1 MFSLSNAYV
10 SIFTALFFI
19 ALLFSTTLFI
29 SEFFLNQKA
38 YADGLTQENLPPATV
53 GNRKASLF
61 VKVSPPILT
70 TDTKGNTYLQMRL
83 FDANT
88 NETIQHVTYDITVTK
103 GTAQAAPGTKPILRD
118 FFHAHNGLLTLK
130 IEPINTTGGQVTI
143 NGERDPFQNAWVA
156 DPGGSINLRGPVLN
170 AGGLYH
176 IHIEIFGIDNDRNLF
191 IPDQAPKFDSY
202 LSVGD
207 VFRNNIAD
215 PSNGHKYN
223 TTLISY
229 YDRVHNFKFDPNT
242 KNITWQMPFDW
253 NLSRIQKQNI
263 FVHEELRLPKSWKNF
278 VGSGFAGSFNA
289 TVNGIPITGRSLAI
303 DPFSYPNALVLHYL
317 INKDDIIKIAEARQK
332 QLQQHPEQ
340 QQQQQGNNLTNSA
353 TATNSSSSSPSS
365 ASNASN
371 ASNANSLSNNKTST
385 TPTTPTTKVSNAT
398 ALTTS
403 STTPTT
409 EKTTIVGGSSSATV
423 SKTAYNDNDIQGIFK
438 NKDTNL
444 YDQNVARPKLILVA
458 ANASSITNSNNI
470 TNTNNTNNKNTP
482 TSSIISHNRQK
493 ASDLGVMTFA
503 LMSNAESN
511 KKTPSSSAAASAQ
524 TSSDLATDT
533 GAIHVIVTWSP
544 NPLAPAKE
552 SNVKVQF
559 SDAMTSGPL
568 NADVKYDLMILD
580 KNGTTAVK
588 KENLVAKNG
597 LGTQTVTFPAKDV
610 YQLEIKIKA
619 LQRTGQAVP
628 DLSRNGIARGYVVVP
643 EFPSF
648 TGSALLISGLF
659 AFAIFFTR
667 RFKSAYKI

>member
-1 MFSLSNAYV
+1 LFSLSNAYV

-19 ALLFSTTLFI
+19 ALLFSTTLFV
-29 SEFFLNQKA
+29 SEYFLNQKA

-156 DPGGSINLRGPVLN
+156 DPGGSISLRGPVLN

-215 PSNGHKYN
+215 PSNGQKYN

-332 QLQQHPEQ
+332 QLQQHHPE
-340 QQQQQGNNLTNSA
+340 QQQQQGNNITNAA
-353 TATNSSSSSPSS
+353 TATNSSSSSSSS
-365 ASNASN
+365 ASNTTST
-371 ASNANSLSNNKTST
+371 NNKTT
-385 TPTTPTTKVSNAT
+385 TAPTTLTTKTRAGSP
-398 ALTTS
+398 S
-403 STTPTT
+403 S
-409 EKTTIVGGSSSATV
+409 TV
-423 SKTAYNDNDIQGIFK
+423 SKTAYNDNDILGIFK

-458 ANASSITNSNNI
+458 ANASSITNTN
-470 TNTNNTNNKNTP
+470 TNTNNSNNTNNNNNKNTP

-493 ASDLGVMTFA
+493 TSDLGVMTFA

-511 KKTPSSSAAASAQ
+511 KKTPSSSAASAQ

-552 SNVKVQF
+552 SNVKAQF

>member
-19 ALLFSTTLFI
+19 ALLFSTTLFV
-29 SEFFLNQKA
+29 SEYFLNQKA

-156 DPGGSINLRGPVLN
+156 DPGGSISLRGPVLN

-215 PSNGHKYN
+215 PSNGQKHN

-332 QLQQHPEQ
+332 QLQQHHPE
-340 QQQQQGNNLTNSA
+340 QQQQQGNNITNAA
-353 TATNSSSSSPSS
+353 TATNSSSSSSSS
-365 ASNASN
+365 ASNTTST
-371 ASNANSLSNNKTST
+371 NNKTT
-385 TPTTPTTKVSNAT
+385 TAPTTLTTKIRAGSP
-398 ALTTS
+398 S
-403 STTPTT
+403 S
-409 EKTTIVGGSSSATV
+409 TV
-423 SKTAYNDNDIQGIFK
+423 SKTAYNDNDILGIFK

-458 ANASSITNSNNI
+458 ANANSI
-470 TNTNNTNNKNTP
+470 TNTNTNTNNSNNTNNNNNKNTP
-482 TSSIISHNRQK
+482 TSSIISHNRQIT
-493 ASDLGVMTFA
+493 SDLGVMTFA

-511 KKTPSSSAAASAQ
+511 KKTPSSSAASAQ

-552 SNVKVQF
+552 SNVKAQF

>member
-1 MFSLSNAYV
+1 
-10 SIFTALFFI
+10 
-19 ALLFSTTLFI
+19 
-29 SEFFLNQKA
+29 
-38 YADGLTQENLPPATV
+38 
-53 GNRKASLF
+53 
-61 VKVSPPILT
+61 
-70 TDTKGNTYLQMRL
+70 
-83 FDANT
+83 
-88 NETIQHVTYDITVTK
+88 
-103 GTAQAAPGTKPILRD
+103 
-118 FFHAHNGLLTLK
+118 
-130 IEPINTTGGQVTI
+130 
-143 NGERDPFQNAWVA
+143 
-156 DPGGSINLRGPVLN
+156 
-170 AGGLYH
+170 
-176 IHIEIFGIDNDRNLF
+176 
-191 IPDQAPKFDSY
+191 
-202 LSVGD
+202 
-207 VFRNNIAD
+207 
-215 PSNGHKYN
+215 
-223 TTLISY
+223 
-229 YDRVHNFKFDPNT
+229 
-242 KNITWQMPFDW
+242 MPFDW

-340 QQQQQGNNLTNSA
+340 QQQQQGNNITNAA

-365 ASNASN
+365 ASNT
-371 ASNANSLSNNKTST
+371 SNANSLSNNKTST
-385 TPTTPTTKVSNAT
+385 TPTTKVSNANAT

-403 STTPTT
+403 LTTQTT
-409 EKTTIVGGSSSATV
+409 EKTRAGSQSSTV

-458 ANASSITNSNNI
+458 ANASSITNTNN
-470 TNTNNTNNKNTP
+470 TANTNNKNTP

-511 KKTPSSSAAASAQ
+511 KKTPSSAAASAQ

-643 EFPSF
+643 EFPSAIAE
-648 TGSALLISGLF
+648 TLAMLGALSVSMIMV
-659 AFAIFFTR
+659 R
-667 RFKSAYKI
+667 KIDTKKEKKDG

>member
-1 MFSLSNAYV
+1 MISTSVRFLITAVLLCNLTLSFP
-10 SIFTALFFI
+10 IIHT
-19 ALLFSTTLFI
+19 
-29 SEFFLNQKA
+29 FFLNQKA

-340 QQQQQGNNLTNSA
+340 QQQQQGNNITNAA

-385 TPTTPTTKVSNAT
+385 TPTIKVSNAT

-409 EKTTIVGGSSSATV
+409 EKTTIVAGSQSSTV

-458 ANASSITNSNNI
+458 ANASSITNSNN
-470 TNTNNTNNKNTP
+470 TNNTNNKNTP

-511 KKTPSSSAAASAQ
+511 KKTPTSSAAASAQ
-524 TSSDLATDT
+524 TSSDLVTDT

-643 EFPSF
+643 EFPSAIAE
-648 TGSALLISGLF
+648 TLAMLGALSVSMIMV
-659 AFAIFFTR
+659 R
-667 RFKSAYKI
+667 KIDTKKEKKDG

>member
-1 MFSLSNAYV
+1 LFRLSNAYV

-19 ALLFSTTLFI
+19 ALLFSTTLFV

-340 QQQQQGNNLTNSA
+340 QQQQQGNISGA
-353 TATNSSSSSPSS
+353 AATNSSSSSSSS
-365 ASNASN
+365 ASNT
-371 ASNANSLSNNKTST
+371 SNANSLSNNKTST
-385 TPTTPTTKVSNAT
+385 TPTTKVSNANAT

-403 STTPTT
+403 STTQTT
-409 EKTTIVGGSSSATV
+409 EKTRAGSQSSTV

-470 TNTNNTNNKNTP
+470 TNTNNKNTP

-511 KKTPSSSAAASAQ
+511 KKTPTSSAAASAQ

>member
-1 MFSLSNAYV
+1 MISTSVRFLIIAVLSC
-10 SIFTALFFI
+10 
-19 ALLFSTTLFI
+19 TLTLSFPI
-29 SEFFLNQKA
+29 IHTFFLNQKA

-332 QLQQHPEQ
+332 QLQQHHPE
-340 QQQQQGNNLTNSA
+340 QQQQQGNNITNAA
-353 TATNSSSSSPSS
+353 TATNSSSSSSSS
-365 ASNASN
+365 ASNTTST
-371 ASNANSLSNNKTST
+371 NNKTT
-385 TPTTPTTKVSNAT
+385 TAPTTLTTKTRAGSP
-398 ALTTS
+398 S
-403 STTPTT
+403 S
-409 EKTTIVGGSSSATV
+409 TV
-423 SKTAYNDNDIQGIFK
+423 SKTAYNNDDDGGIFV
-438 NKDTNL
+438 NKGANL
-444 YDQNVARPKLILVA
+444 HNQNVDRPKLILVA
-458 ANASSITNSNNI
+458 ANISD
-470 TNTNNTNNKNTP
+470 TNTNNNSDSKSDNTP

-511 KKTPSSSAAASAQ
+511 KKTPTSSSAAAASAQ

-552 SNVKVQF
+552 SNVKAQF

-580 KNGTTAVK
+580 KNGTIAVK

>member
-1 MFSLSNAYV
+1 LFSLSNAYV

-19 ALLFSTTLFI
+19 ALLFSTTLFV
-29 SEFFLNQKA
+29 SEYFLSQKA

-215 PSNGHKYN
+215 PSNGQKYN

-332 QLQQHPEQ
+332 QLQQHHPE
-340 QQQQQGNNLTNSA
+340 QQQQQGNNITNAA
-353 TATNSSSSSPSS
+353 TVTNSSSSSSSSSSS
-365 ASNASN
+365 ASNTTST
-371 ASNANSLSNNKTST
+371 NNKTT
-385 TPTTPTTKVSNAT
+385 TAPTTLTTKTRAGSP
-398 ALTTS
+398 S
-403 STTPTT
+403 S
-409 EKTTIVGGSSSATV
+409 TV
-423 SKTAYNDNDIQGIFK
+423 SKTAYNDNDILGTFK

-458 ANASSITNSNNI
+458 ATTSSITNTNNSNN
-470 TNTNNTNNKNTP
+470 TNYNNSNNTNNKNTS

-511 KKTPSSSAAASAQ
+511 KKTPTSSAASAQ

-552 SNVKVQF
+552 SNVKAQF

-580 KNGTTAVK
+580 KNGTIAVK

-643 EFPSF
+643 EFPSAIAE
-648 TGSALLISGLF
+648 TLAMLGALSVSMIM
-659 AFAIFFTR
+659 IR
-667 RFKSAYKI
+667 KIDTKKEK

>member
-1 MFSLSNAYV
+1 LFRRSKGFV
-10 SIFTALFFI
+10 SVITALFFVAI
-19 ALLFSTTLFI
+19 LSSTTLFV
-29 SEFFLNQKA
+29 SEYFNQKA

-103 GTAQAAPGTKPILRD
+103 GTSQAGSGTKPILRD

-156 DPGGSINLRGPVLN
+156 DPGGTINIRGPVLN
-170 AGGLYH
+170 QGGLYH
-176 IHIEIFGIDNDRNLF
+176 VHIEIFGIDNDRNLF
-191 IPDQAPKFDSY
+191 IPEQAPKFDSY

-207 VFRNNIAD
+207 VYRNNIVD
-215 PSNGHKYN
+215 SGQKHN

-229 YDRVHNFKFDPNT
+229 YDKINDFKFNPNT

-253 NLSRIQKQNI
+253 NLSRIKQQNI
-263 FVHEELRLPKSWKNF
+263 FVHEELRLPKSWKSF

-289 TVNGIPITGRSLAI
+289 TVNGIPVTGRSLAI
-303 DPFSYPNALVLHYL
+303 DPFSYPDALVLHYL

-332 QLQQHPEQ
+332 LLEHPEQ
-340 QQQQQGNNLTNSA
+340 QHQGNASSVA
-353 TATNSSSSSPSS
+353 TKNSSSSSLPV
-365 ASNASN
+365 NAS
-371 ASNANSLSNNKTST
+371 SVGSTTNSNKTAT
-385 TPTTPTTKVSNAT
+385 TQPTAKTSNTTTISATTKRSG
-398 ALTTS
+398 L
-403 STTPTT
+403 
-409 EKTTIVGGSSSATV
+409 GSPSATV
-423 SKTAYNDNDIQGIFK
+423 NKTAYDYGYNSNSMNSDVSDIHLGKGTTVYTQDVVK
-438 NKDTNL
+438 
-444 YDQNVARPKLILVA
+444 PKLLLIA
-458 ANASSITNSNNI
+458 DNTSGIPNA
-470 TNTNNTNNKNTP
+470 NTNKNNNA
-482 TSSIISHNRQK
+482 TSGASDSGLNKQK
-493 ASDLGVMTFA
+493 APDEGVMTFA

-511 KKTPSSSAAASAQ
+511 KGKPAAAATAQ
-524 TSSDLATDT
+524 TSSDLVTDT
-533 GAIHVIVTWSP
+533 GAIHVIVSWSP
-544 NPLAPAKE
+544 NPLEPTKE
-552 SNVKVQF
+552 STVKIQF
-559 SDAMTSGPL
+559 SDAMTSGSL
-568 NADVKYDLMILD
+568 NSDVKYDLMILD

-597 LGTQTVTFPAKDV
+597 LGTETVAFPAKDV
-610 YQLEIKIKA
+610 YQLEIKIKG
-619 LQRTGQAVP
+619 LQKTGSVP

-667 RFKSAYKI
+667 RFKSAYKL

>member
-1 MFSLSNAYV
+1 LFSHSNGCV
-10 SIFTALFFI
+10 SIFTALFFV
-19 ALLFSTTLFI
+19 ALLFSTTLFV
-29 SEFFLNQKA
+29 SEYFNQKA

-103 GTAQAAPGTKPILRD
+103 GTAQAGPGVKPILRD
-118 FFHAHNGLLTLK
+118 FFHAHNGLLTIK
-130 IEPINTTGGQVTI
+130 IEPVNTTGGQVTI
-143 NGERDPFQNAWVA
+143 NGEKDPFQNAWVA
-156 DPGGSINLRGPVLN
+156 DPGGTINIRGPVLN
-170 AGGLYH
+170 GGGLYH
-176 IHIEIFGIDNDRNLF
+176 VHVEIFGIDNDRNLF

-215 PSNGHKYN
+215 PSNGQKYN

-229 YDRVHNFKFDPNT
+229 YDKVNNFKFDPNT

-289 TVNGIPITGRSLAI
+289 TVNGIPITGRSLAL

-317 INKDDIIKIAEARQK
+317 INKDEIIKIAEARQK
-332 QLQQHPEQ
+332 QLQQQP
-340 QQQQQGNNLTNSA
+340 QQGNNISGA
-353 TATNSSSSSPSS
+353 AATNSSSTSV
-365 ASNASN
+365 NASN
-371 ASNANSLSNNKTST
+371 AASTNSTHSNKTSA
-385 TPTTPTTKVSNAT
+385 TTPTTKVSNT
-398 ALTTS
+398 TTLTT
-403 STTPTT
+403 TK
-409 EKTTIVGGSSSATV
+409 KTGGGSPSAT
-423 SKTAYNDNDIQGIFK
+423 SNKTAYNNNDIGGIFE
-438 NKDTNL
+438 NKDVNL
-444 YDQNVARPKLILVA
+444 YDQNVVRPKLILVA
-458 ANASSITNSNNI
+458 ANTSGS
-470 TNTNNTNNKNTP
+470 TNTNNN
-482 TSSIISHNRQK
+482 TSSSSISSLNKQK
-493 ASDLGVMTFA
+493 VSDEGVMTFA
-503 LMSNAESN
+503 LMSNTESN
-511 KKTPSSSAAASAQ
+511 KKTPTLAAAASAQ
-524 TSSDLATDT
+524 TSSDLVTDT

-568 NADVKYDLMILD
+568 NADVKYDLMILN

-619 LQRTGQAVP
+619 LQRTGLSVP

>member
-19 ALLFSTTLFI
+19 ALLFSTTLFV

-340 QQQQQGNNLTNSA
+340 QQQQGNNITNAA
-353 TATNSSSSSPSS
+353 TATNSSSSSSSS
-365 ASNASN
+365 ASNT
-371 ASNANSLSNNKTST
+371 SNANSLSNNKTS
-385 TPTTPTTKVSNAT
+385 TTPTTKVSNAT

-409 EKTTIVGGSSSATV
+409 EKTTIVAGSQSSTV

-458 ANASSITNSNNI
+458 ANASSITNTN
-470 TNTNNTNNKNTP
+470 NTNNTNNKNTP
-482 TSSIISHNRQK
+482 TSSIVSHNRQK

-511 KKTPSSSAAASAQ
+511 KKTPTSSAAASAQ
-524 TSSDLATDT
+524 TSSDLVTDT

>member
-1 MFSLSNAYV
+1 LFSLSNAYV

-19 ALLFSTTLFI
+19 ALLFSTTLFV

-215 PSNGHKYN
+215 PNNGQKYN

-229 YDRVHNFKFDPNT
+229 YDKVNNFKFDPNT

-289 TVNGIPITGRSLAI
+289 TVNGIPIAGRSLAI
-303 DPFSYPNALVLHYL
+303 DPFSYPNAIVLHYL
-317 INKDDIIKIAEARQK
+317 INKNDLIRIAEARQK
-332 QLQQHPEQ
+332 QLQHPEQ
-340 QQQQQGNNLTNSA
+340 QQQGNNITNAA
-353 TATNSSSSSPSS
+353 TATNSSSSSSS
-365 ASNASN
+365 SASN
-371 ASNANSLSNNKTST
+371 ASNANSLSNNK

-403 STTPTT
+403 STTPTI
-409 EKTTIVGGSSSATV
+409 EKTRADSQSATV

-444 YDQNVARPKLILVA
+444 YDQTVARPKLILVA
-458 ANASSITNSNNI
+458 ANASSITNSNNS
-470 TNTNNTNNKNTP
+470 NNTNSSNKNTP
-482 TSSIISHNRQK
+482 TSSTISHNRQK

-511 KKTPSSSAAASAQ
+511 KKTPTSSSAAATSAQ

-533 GAIHVIVTWSP
+533 GAIHVIVSWSP

>member
-1 MFSLSNAYV
+1 LFRCARGFV
-10 SIFTALFFI
+10 SVITALFFVAI
-19 ALLFSTTLFI
+19 LSSTTLFV
-29 SEFFLNQKA
+29 SEYFNQKA

-103 GTAQAAPGTKPILRD
+103 GTSQAGSGTKPILRD

-143 NGERDPFQNAWVA
+143 NGERDPFQNACVA
-156 DPGGSINLRGPVLN
+156 DPGGTINIRGPVLN
-170 AGGLYH
+170 QGGLYH
-176 IHIEIFGIDNDRNLF
+176 VHIEIFGIDNDRNLF
-191 IPDQAPKFDSY
+191 IPEQAPKFDSY

-207 VFRNNIAD
+207 VYRNNIVD
-215 PSNGHKYN
+215 SGQKHN

-229 YDRVHNFKFDPNT
+229 YDKINDFKFNPNT

-253 NLSRIQKQNI
+253 NLSRIKQQNI
-263 FVHEELRLPKSWKNF
+263 FVHEELRLPKSWKSF

-289 TVNGIPITGRSLAI
+289 TVNGIPVTGRSLAI
-303 DPFSYPNALVLHYL
+303 DPFSYPDALVLHYL

-332 QLQQHPEQ
+332 LLEHPEQ
-340 QQQQQGNNLTNSA
+340 QHQGNASSVA
-353 TATNSSSSSPSS
+353 TKNSSSSSLPV
-365 ASNASN
+365 NAS
-371 ASNANSLSNNKTST
+371 SVGSTTNSNKTAT
-385 TPTTPTTKVSNAT
+385 TQPTAKTSNTTTISATTKRSG
-398 ALTTS
+398 L
-403 STTPTT
+403 
-409 EKTTIVGGSSSATV
+409 GSPSATV
-423 SKTAYNDNDIQGIFK
+423 NKTAYDYGYNSNSMNSDVSDIHLGKGTTVYAQDVVK
-438 NKDTNL
+438 
-444 YDQNVARPKLILVA
+444 PKLLLIA
-458 ANASSITNSNNI
+458 DNTSGIPNA
-470 TNTNNTNNKNTP
+470 NTNKNNNA
-482 TSSIISHNRQK
+482 TSGASDSGLNKQK
-493 ASDLGVMTFA
+493 APDEGVMTFA

-511 KKTPSSSAAASAQ
+511 KGKPAAAATAQ
-524 TSSDLATDT
+524 TSSDLVTDT
-533 GAIHVIVTWSP
+533 GAIHVIVSWSP
-544 NPLAPAKE
+544 NPLEPTKE
-552 SNVKVQF
+552 STVKIQF
-559 SDAMTSGPL
+559 SDAMTSGSL
-568 NADVKYDLMILD
+568 NSDVKYDLMILD

-597 LGTQTVTFPAKDV
+597 LGIETVAFPAKDV
-610 YQLEIKIKA
+610 YQLEIKIKG
-619 LQRTGQAVP
+619 LQKTGSVP

-667 RFKSAYKI
+667 RFKSAYKL